1 MKLAILSDFH
11 LGYERFC
18 DDAYKQAEEALVLAA
33 SLSDAMLIPG
43 DIFDSRAPKTETL
56 AEAINLFR
64 NASRRSWPSKVGKI
78 ESVCKSYTNV
88 PVLAISGTH
97 ERRANATE
105 NPVSLLA
112 LAGLLIDLSEG
123 FAIIEKGDE
132 KVAVSGMGGLSEEK
146 FAEAMKSTA
155 PKPQEGCFNVF
166 MFHQS
171 IYELLPF
178 DNNSARF
185 EDLPKGFDLYID
197 GHIHNKIEEKVHG
210 KPFLIPGSTVLTQL
224 KGVEQEDKG
233 FYIYDTN
240 ANTYEFIKIKSRK
253 LFLIKIDSDGDGPE
267 EISRKIHDK
276 IESLVKTSADRPIIK
291 IELNGKLKD
300 GFRNIDLDVQ
310 GIAKNYKDRATIE
323 IVKSGM
329 ENLEANASVSDLRS
343 GSLENMSI
351 KDYGLGIFVEKL
363 RQSKYNLDVSP
374 SELFDMLSAEANKD
388 KAVKSVL
395 EKLFTD

>member
-18 DDAYKQAEEALVLAA
+18 EDAYKQAEEALALAA
-33 SLSDAMLIPG
+33 SSADALLIPG
-43 DIFDSRAPKTETL
+43 DIFDSRAPKTEIL

-64 NASRRSWPSKVGKI
+64 NTSRKAWPAKVGRI
-78 ESVCKSYTNV
+78 ESVCKAYTSV

-97 ERRANATE
+97 ERRANAAE

-112 LAGLLIDLSEG
+112 LAGLLIDISEG
-123 FAIIEKGDE
+123 FAVIEKGAE
-132 KVAVSGMGGLSEEK
+132 KVAVRGMGGVSEEK
-146 FAEAMKSTA
+146 FAEAVKGA
-155 PKPQEGCFNVF
+155 DIKPIENCFNVL

-185 EDLPKGFDLYID
+185 ADLPKGFDLYVD

-210 KPFLIPGSTVLTQL
+210 RPLLIPGSTVLTQL
-224 KGVEQEDKG
+224 RGVEQEDKG
-233 FYIYDTN
+233 FYLYDTETN
-240 ANTYEFIKIKSRK
+240 KHEFVKINSRK
-253 LFLIKIDSDGDGPE
+253 LFLIKIDSDGNGPE
-267 EISRKIHDK
+267 EVSRKIHEK
-276 IESLVKTSADRPIIK
+276 IESLVKSSTGRPIIK
-291 IELNGKLKD
+291 IELGGKLKS
-300 GFRNIDLDVQ
+300 GFRSIDLDVQ
-310 GIAKNYKDRATIE
+310 GIAKGYKDRATIE

-329 ENLEANASVSDLRS
+329 ENLDADLGVTDLRS

-363 RQSKYNLDVSP
+363 KQSKYELDMSP
-374 SELFDMLSAEANKD
+374 SELFDMLSAEAKD
-388 KAVKSVL
+388 KTVKAVL
-395 EKLFTD
+395 ERLFPD